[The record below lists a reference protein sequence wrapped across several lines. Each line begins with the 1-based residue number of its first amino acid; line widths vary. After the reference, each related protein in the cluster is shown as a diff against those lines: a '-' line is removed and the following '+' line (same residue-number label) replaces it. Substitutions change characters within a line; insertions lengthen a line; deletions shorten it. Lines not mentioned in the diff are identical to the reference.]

1 MTSNDSQNKG
11 LTLGILSALGA
22 YCIWGMIAL
31 YWKLLTEA
39 DDVEILAHRIVW
51 SLVFVIGLLIVK
63 HQLGSTLRLLKNLF
77 TAPKEN
83 HTLLLVL
90 ATVCASANWL
100 VNIVGVTA
108 ERVVELSLG
117 TFLTPLAT
125 MAIGVVVFSEKISK
139 VRLTAIALAAIG
151 VAVLITGLDRFP
163 WIAILV
169 SSTWATYG
177 ALKKKI
183 VIEPLKSVAIEHIL
197 MVGPALAYLLSSQ
210 GYYLTHFAEGFNG
223 HLSWAL
229 MGTGIVTSV
238 PMIFFSFAAQRLPMT
253 VLGIIQ
259 FLSPVL
265 TFLLGLFVFKEPVT
279 TAEFIALGCIL
290 CAVGLYILGNQRA
303 QAG

>member
-1 MTSNDSQNKG
+1 MVFSICDRSSDRKTSV
-11 LTLGILSALGA
+11 GINASF
-22 YCIWGMIAL
+22 I
-31 YWKLLTEA
+31 
-39 DDVEILAHRIVW
+39 
-51 SLVFVIGLLIVK
+51 
-63 HQLGSTLRLLKNLF
+63 KNLF

-90 ATVCASANWL
+90 ATVFASANWL

-139 VRLTAIALAAIG
+139 LRMAAIALAAIG

-238 PMIFFSFAAQRLPMT
+238 PMIFFSFASQRLPMT

-265 TFLLGLFVFKEPVT
+265 TFLLGLFVFKEQVT
-279 TAEFIALGCIL
+279 TAEFVALGCIL
-290 CAVGLYILGNQRA
+290 CAVGLYILGNRRTRA
-303 QAG
+303 T

>member
-83 HTLLLVL
+83 HTLLLV
-90 ATVCASANWL
+90 
-100 VNIVGVTA
+100 
-108 ERVVELSLG
+108 ELSLG

-139 VRLTAIALAAIG
+139 LRMAAIALAAIG

-210 GYYLTHFAEGFNG
+210 GYYLTHFTEGFNG

-238 PMIFFSFAAQRLPMT
+238 PMILFSFAAQRLPMT

-290 CAVGLYILGNQRA
+290 CAVSLYIVGNQRA